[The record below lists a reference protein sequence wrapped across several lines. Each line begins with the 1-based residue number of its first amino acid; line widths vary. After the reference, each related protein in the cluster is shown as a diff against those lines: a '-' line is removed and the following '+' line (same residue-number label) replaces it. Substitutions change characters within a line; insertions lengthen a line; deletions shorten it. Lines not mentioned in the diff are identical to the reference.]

1 MRSLKAVARGG
12 HFRLNVYN
20 CNLVNASGPEA
31 TAVAFIETPLNRLSL
46 PLSLSLC
53 FSLRHVS
60 SSLSFLFFLIEG
72 VTKER

>member
-46 PLSLSLC
+46 PPSLSLSAFLSATFLPLC
-53 FSLRHVS
+53 LFYFS
-60 SSLSFLFFLIEG
+60 
-72 VTKER
+72 